1 VIRRTALSNT
11 RWNWQ
16 IGTKPT
22 SALYCVETH
31 RYGEPALSSTEI
43 VLERLEEEGAA
54 MLAELADRADNVGID
69 WTSTVCHGLPW
80 EEIHEKADEVD
91 ADLIVLGYQ
100 GQSHQR
106 SSKIGERRRTGR
118 STRRSAGVD
127 RLMSPTAA
135 AVGFPAAT
143 AVIERPG
150 SGGVAPA
157 NCRYDRARVLAQIH
171 DRSPNFESQI
181 VWDVSSTRSP

>member
-1 VIRRTALSNT
+1 MELADRYEADVH
-11 RWNWQ
+11 
-16 IGTKPT
+16 
-22 SALYCVETH
+22 ALYCVETH

-100 GQSHQR
+100 GRATS
-106 SSKIGERRRTGR
+106 
-118 STRRSAGVD
+118 
-127 RLMSPTAA
+127 AA
-135 AVGFPAAT
+135 A
-143 AVIERPG
+143 R
-150 SGGVAPA
+150 SGA
-157 NCRYDRARVLAQIH
+157 
-171 DRSPNFESQI
+171 SPNGSFDTPI
-181 VWDVSSTRSP
+181 GRC